1 MRDHAVIMVET
12 QLVSRGISDRLV
24 LDAMRRV
31 PRHLFVP
38 PGTDMRDAYGDHPLP
53 IGMGQTISQPYIIA
67 LMLESLALE
76 RGDRV
81 LEIGTGS
88 GYQTAVLSEMGMDV
102 VSLDILPELCASAL
116 SRLVRLGLA
125 GRARIICADGWAGW
139 EPAAPYAGIVVSA
152 APPVLPGRLPAQLSA
167 GGRLS
172 VPVGPVIQQLVTVE
186 RTSDG
191 FARTAGEHVRF
202 VPLLGRPV

>member
-1 MRDHAVIMVET
+1 MDPAALMVET
-12 QLVSRGISDRLV
+12 QLITRGISDPLV
-24 LDAMRRV
+24 LDAMRRI

-38 PGTDMRDAYGDHPLP
+38 PGTHPRDAYGDHPLP
-53 IGMGQTISQPYIIA
+53 IGMGQTISQPYIVA
-67 LMLESLALE
+67 LMLESLSLT

-88 GYQTAVLSEMGMDV
+88 GYQTALLSEMGMDV

-116 SRLVRLGLA
+116 SRLVGLGLA
-125 GRARIICADGWAGW
+125 SRVRIICADGWAGW

-152 APPVLPGRLPAQLSA
+152 APPVLPGRLPAQLAS

-172 VPVGPVIQQLVTVE
+172 APVGRAVQQLVTVE
-186 RTSDG
+186 RTADG
-191 FARTAGEHVRF
+191 FTHTCGEHVRF
-202 VPLLGRPV
+202 VPLVGRLV